1 VLVERSRLKYGV
13 LPLLLALICA
23 LAWLAAS
30 PANSEATKTYYCD
43 NNRVAVGQ
51 WCGSDPVRRPYW
63 LQVGCVDL
71 GYGGGRTFD
80 CRSSDYTYYD
90 RYILCDIAGGW
101 QVVVQAIEAGPKQR
115 YSSSGCLIAGWYHPE
130 NWRGVIPFVT
140 HLGGGGGTV
149 HLKGWAC
156 WGGDPRRLI
165 C

>member
-1 VLVERSRLKYGV
+1 VLVSRSGAFRGAFLI
-13 LPLLLALICA
+13 LPALVCA
-23 LAWLAAS
+23 LVWSAIS
-30 PANSEATKTYYCD
+30 PASSEATKQYYC
-43 NNRVAVGQ
+43 NNATEAGS
-51 WCGSDPVRRPYW
+51 WCGTDPTFRPYW

-90 RYILCDIAGGW
+90 RQFLCEMAQGW
-101 QVVVQAIEAGPKQR
+101 RVVVQAIEPGPRQR

-140 HLGGGGGTV
+140 HVGGGSGQL